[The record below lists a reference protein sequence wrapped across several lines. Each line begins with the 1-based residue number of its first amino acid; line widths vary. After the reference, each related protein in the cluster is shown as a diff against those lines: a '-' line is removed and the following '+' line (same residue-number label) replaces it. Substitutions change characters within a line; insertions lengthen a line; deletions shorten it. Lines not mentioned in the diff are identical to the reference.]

1 MKTTPNPDSGPL
13 PWWRWAPCSAACSGG
28 KEQGVAP
35 GAGAAAGTR
44 GDGDDGRQRQR
55 ADGHQLPGR
64 TTPYLIAE
72 LRPQVTGILTQRAFD
87 EGQRGQGRA
96 GSTASIDAPYQAAHD
111 SAKAALARAE
121 ANAQVARIKAE
132 RHAGL
137 VKIDAVSKQANDDA
151 QAALKQAQA
160 EVAAAKAALDKARI
174 DLDYT
179 RLKSPI
185 AGRIGRSAVTP
196 GALVTAN
203 QAQALATVQQLD
215 PIYVDL
221 TQSSADMLRLRAEI
235 AAGRPAGGREGEV
248 PVKLILEDGSEYPVE
263 GRLALSEVTVDEG
276 TGSVT
281 LRARFANADG
291 VLLPGMYVRPPAA
304 GHAQRGHPGAA
315 QGAVARPARQRAGD
329 GGECR
334 EQGRGA
340 SGAGGAIA
348 RFGLGGDRRPRRP
361 ASASSSKACRRSP
374 GCAGAGAG
382 GRARRPPPD
391 RPPPRPAER
400 KPTMARFFI
409 DRPIFAWVIAI
420 VIMLAGACPS
430 AAAGVPVPVDRTAG
444 DRHQRQYPAPP
455 PRRWKT
461 R

>member
-1 MKTTPNPDSGPL
+1 MKTSSQPL
-13 PWWRWAPCSAACSGG
+13 FRSAAAVALSALVLAACSGG
-28 KEQGVAP
+28 KEQQGGAP
-35 GAGAAAGTR
+35 GAGAPPQAPAVTVMTVASGSVPMVTE
-44 GDGDDGRQRQR
+44 
-55 ADGHQLPGR
+55 LPGR

-87 EGQRGQGRA
+87 EGSEVKAGQVLYR
-96 GSTASIDAPYQAAHD
+96 IDDAPYQAAHD

-137 VKIDAVSKQANDDA
+137 VKIDAVSKQANDDT

-185 AGRIGRSAVTP
+185 SGRIGRSAVTP

-221 TQSSADMLRLRAEI
+221 TQSSADLLRMRAEI
-235 AAGRPAGGREGEV
+235 AAGRLQAGAKGEV
-248 PVKLILEDGSEYPVE
+248 PVKLILEDGSEYAVE

-281 LRARFANADG
+281 LRARFPNADG
-291 VLLPGMYVRPPAA
+291 VLLPGMYVRARLPQGTRSEAILVPHKALSRDPLGNALVMVVNAESKVEARPVKVAQSLASDWVVTGGLAAGERIIVEGLQKARPGAPVQAQEAGATPAA
-304 GHAQRGHPGAA
+304 ATPAA
-315 QGAVARPARQRAGD
+315 K
-329 GGECR
+329 
-334 EQGRGA
+334 A
-340 SGAGGAIA
+340 S
-348 RFGLGGDRRPRRP
+348 
-361 ASASSSKACRRSP
+361 
-374 GCAGAGAG
+374 
-382 GRARRPPPD
+382 
-391 RPPPRPAER
+391 
-400 KPTMARFFI
+400 
-409 DRPIFAWVIAI
+409 
-420 VIMLAGACPS
+420 
-430 AAAGVPVPVDRTAG
+430 
-444 DRHQRQYPAPP
+444 
-455 PRRWKT
+455 
-461 R
+461 